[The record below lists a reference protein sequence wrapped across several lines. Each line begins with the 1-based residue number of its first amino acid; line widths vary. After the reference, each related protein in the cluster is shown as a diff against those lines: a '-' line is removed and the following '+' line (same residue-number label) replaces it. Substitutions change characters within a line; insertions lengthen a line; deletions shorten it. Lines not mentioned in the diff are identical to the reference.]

1 MGAAK
6 IWARLFG
13 MGVWWGA
20 DGMIA
25 AAQVSPPHGPAGV
38 GVLAHP
44 KPGGKIPH
52 DRNRPYRGRPATLA
66 RAGLYRPTYAWM
78 KSDARAAPNCW
89 LAPMATWKSNAH
101 AAAGLTFIRAP
112 LSALFLSADER
123 LRKRALMLLLKDRLR
138 TEGEKSYIVNDA
150 GIVVGF
156 GDAAYHVKEIPSKLA
171 RDTIRAKH
179 YSKTI
184 VNNSY
189 VNLGVFWRGDFVG
202 CLQFGYAMNPNSGRR
217 VVAGTENR
225 QYLELNRMWV
235 TDAVPGNGESM
246 AIAYAI
252 RFVRARYPGVQWIQS
267 FADER
272 CGRWGVVY
280 QAANF
285 QYLGFHLT
293 DFWLIDGEWYHDL
306 LVTAHKKGGGC
317 GHFLRE
323 NLHRAER
330 RRFRQFRYI
339 RFLDRS
345 ARKRLLKPI
354 VAAYPKPEAL

>member
-1 MGAAK
+1 M
-6 IWARLFG
+6 
-13 MGVWWGA
+13 
-20 DGMIA
+20 
-25 AAQVSPPHGPAGV
+25 
-38 GVLAHP
+38 
-44 KPGGKIPH
+44 
-52 DRNRPYRGRPATLA
+52 
-66 RAGLYRPTYAWM
+66 
-78 KSDARAAPNCW
+78 
-89 LAPMATWKSNAH
+89 
-101 AAAGLTFIRAP
+101 
-112 LSALFLSADER
+112 
-123 LRKRALMLLLKDRLR
+123 LLKDRLR
-138 TEGEKSYIVNDA
+138 TEGEKNYITDDKGV
-150 GIVVGF
+150 VVGF
-156 GDAAYHVKEIPSKLA
+156 GDAAYHVREIPSKLA
-171 RDTIRAKH
+171 RETIRANH

-189 VNLGVFWRGDFVG
+189 VNLGVYWRGDFVG
-202 CLQFGYAMNPNSGRR
+202 CLQFGYAMNPNSGRS

-235 TDAVPGNGESM
+235 ADAVPANGESM

-252 RFVRARYPGVQWIQS
+252 RFIRARYPGVQWIQS

-293 DFWLIDGEWYHDL
+293 DFWLLDGEWYHDL
-306 LVTAHKKGGGC
+306 LVTAHKKGGGRGC
-317 GHFLRE
+317 FLHE

-339 RFLDRS
+339 RFLDRG

-354 VAAYPKPEAL
+354 VPDYPKPETAT

>member
-1 MGAAK
+1 MKSDVRGAAK
-6 IWARLFG
+6 CL
-13 MGVWWGA
+13 
-20 DGMIA
+20 
-25 AAQVSPPHGPAGV
+25 PAHV
-38 GVLAHP
+38 A
-44 KPGGKIPH
+44 
-52 DRNRPYRGRPATLA
+52 
-66 RAGLYRPTYAWM
+66 
-78 KSDARAAPNCW
+78 
-89 LAPMATWKSNAH
+89 ATWKSNAR
-101 AAAGLTFIRAP
+101 AVTGLTFVRAP
-112 LSALFLSADER
+112 LSALLLSAGER
-123 LRKRALMLLLKDRLR
+123 PYKRALMLLLLKDRLR
-138 TEGEKSYIVNDA
+138 AEGQKNYITDDK
-150 GIVVGF
+150 GVVIGF
-156 GDAAYHVKEIPSKLA
+156 GDEAYHVKEIPSKLA
-171 RDTIRAKH
+171 RETIRANH

-189 VNLGVFWRGDFVG
+189 VNLGVYWRGVFVG

-235 TDAVPGNGESM
+235 ADVVPANGESM

-252 RFVRARYPGVQWIQS
+252 RFIRARYPGVQWIQS

-285 QYLGFHLT
+285 QYLGHHLT
-293 DFWLIDGEWYHDL
+293 DFWLLDGEWYHDL
-306 LVTAHKKGGGC
+306 LVTAHKKGGGR

-339 RFLDRS
+339 RFLDRA

-354 VAAYPKPEAL
+354 VPDYPKPEAPT